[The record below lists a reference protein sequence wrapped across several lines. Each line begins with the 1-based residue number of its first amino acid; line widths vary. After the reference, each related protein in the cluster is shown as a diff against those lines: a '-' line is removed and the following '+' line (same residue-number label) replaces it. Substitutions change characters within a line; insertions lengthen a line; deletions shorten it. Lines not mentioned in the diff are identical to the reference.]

1 MFKYQIKNLVLLC
14 LRFRYLVQTW
24 TADNQI
30 RHSLKSEDAFAVPF
44 CLFSNDPLFFVCW
57 STNTHTHT
65 RISQENAS
73 TLIFG
78 TSISISRIFKHFII
92 HSFILSLSLSLF
104 RSFLRRQSF
113 FLSVCLSV
121 TICPSSCLCPSLVH
135 ITETCGT
142 RYAFIRPPNIRQH
155 DQQHNYIRYM
165 IGVYIYKESH
175 FLLGLLHIIHEHT
188 KVT

>member
-1 MFKYQIKNLVLLC
+1 MLL
-14 LRFRYLVQTW
+14 
-24 TADNQI
+24 
-30 RHSLKSEDAFAVPF
+30 
-44 CLFSNDPLFFVCW
+44 LFPFVC
-57 STNTHTHT
+57 SAMTHSFLSVGLQTHTRT

-78 TSISISRIFKHFII
+78 TSISISRIFKHFIT
-92 HSFILSLSLSLF
+92 HSFILSLSLSLLPSQAIIF
-104 RSFLRRQSF
+104 
-113 FLSVCLSV
+113 SVCLSV